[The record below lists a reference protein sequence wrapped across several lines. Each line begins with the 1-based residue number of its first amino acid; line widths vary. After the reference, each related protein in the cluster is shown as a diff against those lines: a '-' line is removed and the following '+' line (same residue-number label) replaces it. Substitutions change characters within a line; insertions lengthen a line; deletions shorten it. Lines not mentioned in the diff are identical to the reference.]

1 MGNNA
6 SKPAEDIAPAASQ
19 EVVGQDLADYDEQLD
34 DQSSDT
40 TSIRDDWSHDGN
52 YDRVVDD
59 WTAYD
64 RNEDVTFAQQVDQM
78 HAHNDII
85 ASAFADELRWVED
98 NGRDILSAWL
108 SASKIYRDAFASR
121 APESFEATADLIE
134 DEWRA
139 VVKRESCLPVEHVA
153 NLHYKL
159 NDISYIADRLL
170 NQGLHPPLIPLFVD
184 YLRLGF
190 DYQDLLL
197 EFTDELAVHGG
208 DLEATKEYLESIFDP
223 CDPYH
228 RIYWAVRWLD
238 VRNNDDGYNPY
249 EDVASPSGQLRSP
262 ERGALSA
269 LSNNLPN
276 APGFETS
283 PTQISPAESFIRFP
297 SASPTQPASPF
308 TPRNDNNF
316 IIRNMCKDFRWLAKR
331 GWPPQAS
338 WKFVTAMVRT
348 RISSSGDDIGRAIDS
363 VYGTM
368 PLYTDSRLVKL
379 EIHQWRDLALQVE
392 LRPTLEELPNAELRD
407 RMTKI
412 VEDAMARDFDF
423 YWTLEQWNKTFKE
436 NSISR
441 RQSVSTTSDVRNRLE
456 NFHEFILEQSAEEVL
471 REWVPRL
478 FHCLDRDSDDEDD
491 DPPAR
496 GSPHP
501 TFEEVMNGLFDAP
514 DSDQDGSEHDGSG
527 NGGSDHN
534 GSDHDGS
541 DHDGS
546 GYGGFGHDSSEP
558 EDEDADDTEMCS
570 SESEPS
576 STEEADIVSDDI
588 SMGSTEEGDR
598 YSPRLE
604 GDENDLEED
613 NVVVR
618 SPRAPPSSPPVP
630 SRSSPLTSLWNAIN
644 PNQPLSS
651 SRASQ
656 ATATT
661 DHTARNSP
669 YNSSPPARQWSSSP
683 PRLPSTPRLLPTSP
697 NYAATPSPMQYLP
710 TRDASSPLSSYHT
723 AFSTPPNRIHSTPT
737 PFAPPMPSTPRA
749 SDIQGPTSPPFNQT
763 FDTLVRSSPPSNRRR
778 PTPHHRDR
786 RIQRVDNLRYENR
799 LEEPRRLPN
808 TPTAS
813 HLPPRPRD
821 RTRTPSRACPT
832 CGRRW
837 RDRSQSRSKNKSKS
851 PSPPAPAPAAE
862 RTTEGRVKKT
872 PPPTK
877 QQRKKKPKKT
887 PSSSQPAADS
897 EKRYPTRERK
907 APARYEG

>member
-6 SKPAEDIAPAASQ
+6 SKPAEESAPIEAQ
-19 EVVGQDLADYDEQLD
+19 EVLDQDLPNYDDQLD
-34 DQSSDT
+34 YASSDT
-40 TSIRDDWSHDGN
+40 NSIRDDWSHDGN
-52 YDRVVDD
+52 YDRIIDVGSSS
-59 WTAYD
+59 D
-64 RNEDVTFAQQVDQM
+64 RHEEAIFAQQVDQM
-78 HAHNDII
+78 HAHNDTI

-98 NGRDILSAWL
+98 NGRDILAAWL

-139 VVKRESCLPVEHVA
+139 VVKRESCLPVEDVA
-153 NLHYKL
+153 DLNYKL
-159 NDISYIADRLL
+159 SDPSYITDRLL
-170 NQGLHPPLIPLFVD
+170 NQGLHQQLIPLFVD

-228 RIYWAVRWLD
+228 RIYWAVPWF
-238 VRNNDDGYNPY
+238 RNNDDGCYPHVK
-249 EDVASPSGQLRSP
+249 VASPSGQLRSP
-262 ERGALSA
+262 ERGAFSA
-269 LSNNLPN
+269 LSNTLPN

-283 PTQISPAESFIRFP
+283 PTQVSPAESFIRFP
-297 SASPTQPASPF
+297 SASPGLPPSPF

-368 PLYTDSRLVKL
+368 HLYTDSRLVKL
-379 EIHQWRDLALQVE
+379 EIHQWRDLALLIE
-392 LRPTLEELPNAELRD
+392 LRPTLEELPTDELRD

-423 YWTLEQWNKTFKE
+423 YWTIEQWHLAFRD

-441 RQSVSTTSDVRNRLE
+441 RQSVRALSDVRKGLE
-456 NFHEFILEQSAEEVL
+456 NFHEFILEQNAEEIL
-471 REWVPRL
+471 REWAPRL

-496 GSPHP
+496 SPHP

-514 DSDQDGSEHDGSG
+514 DSDQDEFVD
-527 NGGSDHN
+527 GGSDHN
-534 GSDHDGS
+534 GSDHDGSDHGGS

-558 EDEDADDTEMCS
+558 EDEDTDDPEMSS

-588 SMGSTEEGDR
+588 STGSTEEGSR

-604 GDENDLEED
+604 GDENDSGEEEI
-613 NVVVR
+613 VITKYPYSKSFTSKTER
-618 SPRAPPSSPPVP
+618 S
-630 SRSSPLTSLWNAIN
+630 
-644 PNQPLSS
+644 
-651 SRASQ
+651 
-656 ATATT
+656 
-661 DHTARNSP
+661 
-669 YNSSPPARQWSSSP
+669 YE
-683 PRLPSTPRLLPTSP
+683 
-697 NYAATPSPMQYLP
+697 
-710 TRDASSPLSSYHT
+710 DAS
-723 AFSTPPNRIHSTPT
+723 
-737 PFAPPMPSTPRA
+737 
-749 SDIQGPTSPPFNQT
+749 
-763 FDTLVRSSPPSNRRR
+763 
-778 PTPHHRDR
+778 
-786 RIQRVDNLRYENR
+786 E
-799 LEEPRRLPN
+799 
-808 TPTAS
+808 
-813 HLPPRPRD
+813 
-821 RTRTPSRACPT
+821 
-832 CGRRW
+832 
-837 RDRSQSRSKNKSKS
+837 
-851 PSPPAPAPAAE
+851 
-862 RTTEGRVKKT
+862 
-872 PPPTK
+872 
-877 QQRKKKPKKT
+877 
-887 PSSSQPAADS
+887 
-897 EKRYPTRERK
+897 
-907 APARYEG
+907 